1 MKKVI
6 TKEEMTLLK
15 EVGEMFDQTGCVPSN
30 DGEQV
35 PAEMMVPDAK
45 EYILESI

>member
-15 EVGEMFDQTGCVPSN
+15 EVGEMFDQTGYVPSN
-30 DGEQV
+30 GDV
-35 PAEMMVPDAK
+35 PANVEKGGAALLALSP
-45 EYILESI
+45 